1 MKRFKKKRSNSRSG
15 IVDKVVNSEAEFIDQ
30 LVKSSPPTKTDN
42 DSGYGER
49 DRLQKKSLS
58 CEDLLA
64 VGSCCQNR
72 RRQST
77 TANETSRTD
86 KKTTS
91 SSSSSISEE
100 QIPQH
105 KTRSHLCSVN
115 IDGKGQCQL
124 AKDDYDY
131 DEIILDKEPVKFR
144 PKSSVHLK
152 VCIHVYSYMCNILC
166 ICFLLPAF

>member
-15 IVDKVVNSEAEFIDQ
+15 VADKVVNSEAEFIDQ
-30 LVKSSPPTKTDN
+30 LVKSSPPTKNDD
-42 DSGYGER
+42 DSGYGEK

-77 TANETSRTD
+77 SVNETNRTD
-86 KKTTS
+86 KKTNS

-100 QIPQH
+100 QIPPR
-105 KTRSHLCSVN
+105 KTRPHLCSVN
-115 IDGKGQCQL
+115 IDGNGQCQL
-124 AKDDYDY
+124 TKDDDYD
-131 DEIILDKEPVKFR
+131 DEITLDKEPVKFR

-152 VCIHVYSYMCNILC
+152 VRMHITM
-166 ICFLLPAF
+166 